1 MKYLT
6 CLCMALC
13 YAVAG
18 CAQNPTL
25 RQQMLIIQR
34 CHHVF
39 FVYDA
44 RLEVN
49 MPYRGPDITDMSLKA
64 ALRCVFAHSNID
76 YEVRGRN
83 VLLRKKNVKS
93 VPDSF
98 RLKGMVTDS
107 LGEPLVSV
115 SVYDL
120 TSKRGTLT
128 NEQGRYTINLP
139 PGRHELRLTYMG
151 CKQQMATI
159 DLNKHDI
166 QNFVMDDATMIEEV
180 VVNADMNSP
189 VLTTQTGK
197 RTLSSND
204 IKTEFALL
212 SSPDVVKSLQRISG
226 VASGIE
232 LSSGLFVHGGNSDEN
247 LFLIDGAPLY
257 QTNHSLGL
265 FSSFNADIVKN
276 VDFYK
281 SGFPARYSGRVSSVI
296 DVRTRDGNMKEV
308 HGLFSLGLLDGRLQV
323 EGPLVKNKTS
333 FNLALRRS
341 WIDALLKPAYA
352 TLRKKKGD
360 GDWLTLGYAF
370 HDFNARITHRA
381 NDRRKLWLSFYS
393 GHDNYSVEDESK
405 WSISRITTNNWFKW
419 GSINATA
426 GGDFQLSPTL
436 SLTATAIGTYSYSL
450 HDSDEDDTYSIE
462 NIVCRNSLNV
472 SKNKTKI
479 YDIGAMCD
487 LSNTNFINHHIRL
500 GGSVIHHVFHPQ
512 FMQQYYYFGTSGTF
526 SDTTKT
532 SNHINIPSEELSL
545 YLEDEFSTG
554 KKLSANIGTSYTL
567 FNVNGKTYHLID
579 PRLAMKWQAN
589 NELSLKVSYTH
600 MSQCVHRIAST
611 FLEIPSDFWVPT
623 TDKIHPVTS
632 NQIAGG
638 IYMQVGNRWTFS
650 AETFCKFSNHLLQYR
665 HWMGLLPPATRWE
678 QNVTEGR
685 GKAYGVELDATYKTE
700 QQTFSIAYI
709 LSFSKR
715 YFKQLYDEWFDD
727 QFDNRH
733 RLNAMVRRKLTNR
746 ISAHAAFTL
755 RSGNRMSLPVAT
767 AIMPQLPDE
776 EGRRETGCIY
786 GRPNNFTLPTY
797 HRLDVGFNFHH
808 TTRRG
813 HDAIWNVSLYN
824 AYCHMNTMYAKINCQ
839 EDGTLSA
846 TSKGFIPIIPSVS
859 YTLKF

>member
-232 LSSGLFVHGGNSDEN
+232 LTSGLFVHGGNSDEN

-341 WIDALLKPAYA
+341 WIDALLKPA
-352 TLRKKKGD
+352 
-360 GDWLTLGYAF
+360 
-370 HDFNARITHRA
+370 
-381 NDRRKLWLSFYS
+381 
-393 GHDNYSVEDESK
+393 
-405 WSISRITTNNWFKW
+405 
-419 GSINATA
+419 
-426 GGDFQLSPTL
+426 
-436 SLTATAIGTYSYSL
+436 
-450 HDSDEDDTYSIE
+450 
-462 NIVCRNSLNV
+462 
-472 SKNKTKI
+472 
-479 YDIGAMCD
+479 
-487 LSNTNFINHHIRL
+487 
-500 GGSVIHHVFHPQ
+500 
-512 FMQQYYYFGTSGTF
+512 
-526 SDTTKT
+526 
-532 SNHINIPSEELSL
+532 
-545 YLEDEFSTG
+545 
-554 KKLSANIGTSYTL
+554 
-567 FNVNGKTYHLID
+567 
-579 PRLAMKWQAN
+579 
-589 NELSLKVSYTH
+589 
-600 MSQCVHRIAST
+600 
-611 FLEIPSDFWVPT
+611 
-623 TDKIHPVTS
+623 
-632 NQIAGG
+632 
-638 IYMQVGNRWTFS
+638 
-650 AETFCKFSNHLLQYR
+650 
-665 HWMGLLPPATRWE
+665 
-678 QNVTEGR
+678 
-685 GKAYGVELDATYKTE
+685 
-700 QQTFSIAYI
+700 
-709 LSFSKR
+709 
-715 YFKQLYDEWFDD
+715 
-727 QFDNRH
+727 
-733 RLNAMVRRKLTNR
+733 
-746 ISAHAAFTL
+746 
-755 RSGNRMSLPVAT
+755 
-767 AIMPQLPDE
+767 
-776 EGRRETGCIY
+776 
-786 GRPNNFTLPTY
+786 
-797 HRLDVGFNFHH
+797 
-808 TTRRG
+808 
-813 HDAIWNVSLYN
+813 
-824 AYCHMNTMYAKINCQ
+824 
-839 EDGTLSA
+839 
-846 TSKGFIPIIPSVS
+846 
-859 YTLKF
+859 